1 MDRDFL
7 EDLAAQSSLD
17 AEQVLRVAKE
27 LAKLSELGG
36 EERGGYGLTP
46 PLGRSVDTQSAG
58 LGGSS
63 AATRGRLGS
72 ESR

>member
-7 EDLAAQSSLD
+7 EDLAAESSLD

-36 EERGGYGLTP
+36 EERGYGLTP